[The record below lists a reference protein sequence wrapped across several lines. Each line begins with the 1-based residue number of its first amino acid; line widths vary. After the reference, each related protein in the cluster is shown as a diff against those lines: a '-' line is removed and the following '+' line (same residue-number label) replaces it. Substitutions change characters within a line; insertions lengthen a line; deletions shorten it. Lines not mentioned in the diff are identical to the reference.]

1 MTRLLFVIP
10 LVVPFAL
17 TSAASAQQQGQ
28 DVCARD
34 ASRFCRKQLND
45 GDQVVLACLK
55 QHRAK
60 LSKGCQ
66 QMLTSHG
73 Q

>member
-1 MTRLLFVIP
+1 MTRFLFIIP
-10 LVVPFAL
+10 LAL
-17 TSAASAQQQGQ
+17 ITSAAFAQQQGQ

-34 ASRFCRKQLND
+34 ASRFCRTHLGE

-55 QHRAK
+55 QHRAR

-66 QMLTSHG
+66 ALLTRHG

>member
-1 MTRLLFVIP
+1 MTKFLCIIP
-10 LVVPFAL
+10 LVLMA
-17 TSAASAQQQGQ
+17 SAAFAQRQGQ

-34 ASRFCRKQLND
+34 ASRFCRAHLGE

-66 QMLTSHG
+66 ALLTRHG

>member
-1 MTRLLFVIP
+1 MTRFLLIIPFVVI
-10 LVVPFAL
+10 A
-17 TSAASAQQQGQ
+17 SAASAQQQGQ

-34 ASRFCRKQLND
+34 ASRFCRANLND

-66 QMLTSHG
+66 EVLTRHG
-73 Q
+73 H